1 MIKNDS
7 SDKECD
13 RQKFFSFWDIFC
25 LLTPLTTHKIK
36 TFKKYPPP
44 LGDIISQSAPK
55 IMIIGYSVPE
65 I

>member
-25 LLTPLTTHKIK
+25 LFTPLTTHKIK
-36 TFKKYPPP
+36 TFKKYPP
-44 LGDIISQSAPK
+44 LEISFHTSAPK

>member
-25 LLTPLTTHKIK
+25 LFTPLTTHKIK
-36 TFKKYPPP
+36 TFKKYPPLP
-44 LGDIISQSAPK
+44 PPTPPWRYHFTQVHQKS
-55 IMIIGYSVPE
+55 
-65 I
+65 